1 MWTTGTCKVTNLTK
15 GEDISNRI
23 SNSRVSLVEN
33 GLYEF
38 IVTSS
43 EDSRV
48 SIVRY
53 VQVRKNAAKFTIE
66 GAVVPPYEE
75 YNGDITIKFEGYTLE
90 ELKMGADEVLI
101 TDKQDKAIMAI
112 NIEELTAIDN
122 TTFTYI
128 IKATAEEQK
137 IYVKSVIY
145 GNNGKITDVSAS
157 DLITIN
163 PIN

>member
-1 MWTTGTCKVTNLTK
+1 
-15 GEDISNRI
+15 
-23 SNSRVSLVEN
+23 
-33 GLYEF
+33 
-38 IVTSS
+38 
-43 EDSRV
+43 
-48 SIVRY
+48 
-53 VQVRKNAAKFTIE
+53 
-66 GAVVPPYEE
+66 
-75 YNGDITIKFEGYTLE
+75 
-90 ELKMGADEVLI
+90 MGADEVLI